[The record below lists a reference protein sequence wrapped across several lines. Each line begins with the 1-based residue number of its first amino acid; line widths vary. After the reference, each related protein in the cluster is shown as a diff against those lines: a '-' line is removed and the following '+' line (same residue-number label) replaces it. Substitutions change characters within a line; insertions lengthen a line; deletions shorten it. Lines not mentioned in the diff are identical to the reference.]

1 MKPNVLLFI
10 DSFHQGGTERQV
22 VQLARL
28 LRESGRYQVH
38 LACLK
43 GEGVLRAEAEAA
55 GFRDIPEFR
64 LKSFRDMNAL
74 RQVRRLSR
82 LLRERQIALVET
94 HDFYTN
100 IFGMAGAALARTPVR
115 IASRRETE
123 GVRTPAQKLVERRVF
138 NLAHAIVANSE
149 AVRRHLIGD
158 GVPAEKIVTVYNGMD
173 TARVAPRSDLRRE
186 EVLRGLG
193 LPAGD
198 GRRFVTIV
206 ANMRHPVKD
215 QATFLRAAQRVRAEV
230 PEGAFVL
237 AGEGELL
244 EEMRALAAGLGLE
257 HHAFF
262 TGGCANVPEL
272 LAVSDVCVLS
282 SRAEGFS
289 NSIIEYMAASR
300 PVVATAV
307 GGAAEQIVEGETGY
321 IVPPGDDETMAARII
336 SLLKEPSLAKE
347 MGERGLRRIREKF
360 SCEMQ
365 LERTEALYERL
376 LLARATRKGESAG
389 ADELE
394 ARREE
399 AAGGEGQTIL

>member
-1 MKPNVLLFI
+1 MKANVLLFI
-10 DSFHQGGTERQV
+10 DSFNQGGTERQV

-28 LRESGRYQVH
+28 LRESGRYEVH

-43 GEGVLRAEAEAA
+43 REGVLRAEAERA

-64 LKSFRDMNAL
+64 LKSFRDLNAV

-82 LLRERQIALVET
+82 LLKEREIALVET

-100 IFGMAGAALARTPVR
+100 IFGMAGAALGRTPVR

-123 GVRTPAQKLVERRVF
+123 GVRTPAQKWAEHRAF
-138 NLAHAIVANSE
+138 QLAHAIVANSE
-149 AVRRHLIGD
+149 AVRRHLMRD

-173 TARVAPRSDLRRE
+173 TARVAPRTDLRRD
-186 EVLRGLG
+186 EVLRGFG

-198 GRRFVTIV
+198 RRRFVTIV
-206 ANMRHPVKD
+206 ANLRHSVKD

-230 PEGAFVL
+230 PYAAFVL
-237 AGEGELL
+237 AGEGELM
-244 EEMRALAAGLGLE
+244 EEMRSLAAGLGLE
-257 HHAFF
+257 HDAFF
-262 TGGCANVPEL
+262 IGGCANVPDL

-289 NSIIEYMAASR
+289 NSIMEYMAAAR
-300 PVVATAV
+300 PVVATDV
-307 GGAAEQIVEGETGY
+307 GGAAEQIVEGETGF
-321 IVPPGDDETMAARII
+321 IVPPGDDERMAERII
-336 SLLKEPSLAKE
+336 LLLKEPSLAKE
-347 MGERGLRRIREKF
+347 MGERGLSRVREKF
-360 SCEMQ
+360 SCETQ

-376 LLARATRKGESAG
+376 LARASSKRESAG
-389 ADELE
+389 ANDVE

-399 AAGGEGQTIL
+399 AASREGQTIL